1 MDSFVEMR
9 KFLISNQELFSRI
22 DKVELRQIEF
32 EKKMIQIMLI
42 LIKSWKKFL
51 TT

>member
-42 LIKSWKKFL
+42 LIKSLKKSL